1 MNPNIPDGPAPR
13 TGVAVNGHDPQSLS
27 VQKWLLYVHHDLRNG
42 WTGPLP
48 IGKEHKGR
56 YKDPWV
62 ASRHGF
68 NGTDATPDQFE
79 HLAEYALKRITNGE
93 AGVLAL
99 GQRLPAGVLG
109 IDVDAYDGKN
119 GAETLRD
126 WETRF
131 GPLPATYIITARR
144 DGVSGI
150 RLYRVPFDHYPKE
163 IPGSGVEFLDHHHRY
178 IAVPP
183 SWHHTGAR
191 YALYLPSG
199 KRSKSGVLPP
209 IDRIPWLPESYLDG
223 LPVCSARAGGGDATD
238 DEIAQFAA
246 TYSSGPQPEAVQWI
260 IKSTIG
266 SLHADGT
273 YNPTRDALCWAARE
287 AKGRRFG
294 WDNAVDQIHCAA
306 VAAYET
312 RGGVLDETEFARL
325 VAYAV
330 GVVRDIDEK
339 QLYDDWQSDAYKTT
353 ETDDDSERRIEKA
366 VQRRLEED
374 EAKRRV
380 AERRAQAKIDFNAE
394 RAISGLTFLTEEVG
408 SEPIWGKGSKVL
420 WSPGEGLMICGPQG
434 VGKSTVA
441 QQLVLARMKLR
452 DNELLGYPVASDDRP
467 ILYLAM
473 DRRNQIRRSLS
484 RMVDLADNDVRE
496 RLSGQLVVW
505 PGPPPLKA
513 NESPAAFC
521 EWVRRRGRNPG
532 LVVVDSLKDL
542 LSGLISDED
551 GIGFNDAMQLVLHEL
566 DCDFLTLH
574 HQRKATADNRKP
586 NKLSDVYGNTWL
598 TSGQGS
604 VILLWGE
611 AGSGAVE
618 FNHLKQPQETVDSFT
633 IRHAHTA
640 GLSTSVDVE
649 AEVLSFATATAGAW
663 FTLKGI
669 GRRVYKLREGE
680 QLDTAK
686 RSKLQRVLSRLT
698 ADSVL
703 EHQAGSRG
711 GKGGGGQEAQWRA
724 KPSS

>member
-1 MNPNIPDGPAPR
+1 MNPNIPHGPAPR

-312 RGGVLDETEFARL
+312 RGGVVDEAEFARL

-330 GVVRDIDEK
+330 GEVRNTDEQ
-339 QLYDDWQSDAYKTT
+339 QLYDDWQSDAYKTAVADNGRPGNAGNAGNPS
-353 ETDDDSERRIEKA
+353 ETAKKQRVLTWRTGREVHDDVAVWAWEYDGRGRTQLATLCLLAGRPGAGKSTAARYFAAGFTLGVVPGCFFGQPQHVAYIASEES
-366 VQRRLEED
+366 LEYMVKPSLRAHQADMDFVHFPRVEFNGNEVSLSSVAD
-374 EAKRRV
+374 EA
-380 AERRAQAKIDFNAE
+380 A
-394 RAISGLTFLTEEVG
+394 LTEDLVARG
-408 SEPIWGKGSKVL
+408 IRVVFVDPVMSAIGSKVKIGDTNQVREVL
-420 WSPGEGLMICGPQG
+420 QPLTRIAQAIDGVVFGIVHLVKAPGGDVVAAINGSSAFGEVARSIFAFAKDHQSTEGIRIMSQEKNSAGTEDLALEYSLVPTLVQTDSGNHAEVVQFKILGPSSRR
-434 VGKSTVA
+434 VSD
-441 QQLVLARMKLR
+441 VLQVDPKQR
-452 DNELLGYPVASDDRP
+452 NVASD
-467 ILYLAM
+467 
-473 DRRNQIRRSLS
+473 
-484 RMVDLADNDVRE
+484 
-496 RLSGQLVVW
+496 GT
-505 PGPPPLKA
+505 K
-513 NESPAAFC
+513 
-521 EWVRRRGRNPG
+521 
-532 LVVVDSLKDL
+532 
-542 LSGLISDED
+542 
-551 GIGFNDAMQLVLHEL
+551 
-566 DCDFLTLH
+566 T
-574 HQRKATADNRKP
+574 
-586 NKLSDVYGNTWL
+586 
-598 TSGQGS
+598 
-604 VILLWGE
+604 
-611 AGSGAVE
+611 
-618 FNHLKQPQETVDSFT
+618 
-633 IRHAHTA
+633 
-640 GLSTSVDVE
+640 
-649 AEVLSFATATAGAW
+649 AEVLQAAHELGGEVAAIAIAGRVGISPDTAGKLLRNLVDAG
-663 FTLKGI
+663 LLIKA
-669 GRRVYKLREGE
+669 RRGFYKVRE
-680 QLDTAK
+680 LD
-686 RSKLQRVLSRLT
+686 
-698 ADSVL
+698 
-703 EHQAGSRG
+703 
-711 GKGGGGQEAQWRA
+711 
-724 KPSS
+724 